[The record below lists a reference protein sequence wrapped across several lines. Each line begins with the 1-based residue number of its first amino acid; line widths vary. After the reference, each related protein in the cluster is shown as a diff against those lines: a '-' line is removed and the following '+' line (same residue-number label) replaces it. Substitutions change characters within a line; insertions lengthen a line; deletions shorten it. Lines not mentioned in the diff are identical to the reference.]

1 MIRSSEDAATA
12 ALSQLA
18 DEVAGRFAQ
27 SPVQTLLT
35 DLGLKVRQAVHLV
48 ESRQGG
54 GVCDGESFLS
64 DGVILFRP
72 TGNRRENFTLAHEL
86 GHWLVDQ
93 VDEIYD
99 WLGRQEHAEK
109 LLETV
114 CDAVAQTLLVPP
126 AAIDRVLG
134 GGPVSAQS
142 VLDLM
147 TSSEA
152 SRPVC
157 AIAVARRL
165 PGAGAIAIIERETG
179 LVKYS
184 SVQTDP
190 LDGWP
195 SAIPWPGQS
204 VPAGHPLSNVEDGSE
219 FCRKTYW
226 VTPWGHR
233 EEYYVHA
240 VGTGAWVVAVFADRD
255 LWGAE
260 SVHFDAPREFV
271 QRPDGEF
278 RCCGEL
284 QHVRGYPCPNCHR
297 HFCPS
302 CGGCLCDK
310 RAASE
315 TTCTS
320 CGLEK
325 AKHLIQPSGI
335 CVDCA

>member
-1 MIRSSEDAATA
+1 MIKSREDAVTA
-12 ALSQLA
+12 ALSQLP

-27 SPVQTLLT
+27 SPEQTLST
-35 DLGLKVRQAVHLV
+35 DLGLKVRQAEHLV
-48 ESRQGG
+48 ETRHGG

-64 DGVILFRP
+64 DGVILYRP

-99 WLGRQEHAEK
+99 WLGQQEHAEK
-109 LLETV
+109 LLETI
-114 CDAVAQTLLVPP
+114 CDAVAQTLLVPTS
-126 AAIDRVLG
+126 AIDRVLA
-134 GGPVSAQS
+134 GGPVSAQR

-147 TSSEA
+147 NDSEA

-165 PGAGAIAIIERETG
+165 PGAGAVAIIERETG

-190 LDGWP
+190 IEGWP

-204 VPAGHPLSNVEDGSE
+204 VPDGHPLSKVEDGSE
-219 FCRKTYW
+219 FGRKTYW
-226 VTPWGHR
+226 ATPWGHR
-233 EEYYVHA
+233 EEYYLHA
-240 VGTGAWVVAVFADRD
+240 VGTGRWVVAVFADRD
-255 LWGAE
+255 LWGVE
-260 SVHFDAPREFV
+260 TVHFDAPREFV
-271 QRPDGEF
+271 QRPEGEF

-284 QHVRGYPCPNCHR
+284 QRARGYPCPKCHR
-297 HFCPS
+297 LFCPK
-302 CGGCLCDK
+302 CKGCLCDK
-310 RAASE
+310 RAVNE
-315 TTCTS
+315 TTCS
-320 CGLEK
+320 ACGLEK
-325 AKHLIQPSGI
+325 PKHLIEPSGI